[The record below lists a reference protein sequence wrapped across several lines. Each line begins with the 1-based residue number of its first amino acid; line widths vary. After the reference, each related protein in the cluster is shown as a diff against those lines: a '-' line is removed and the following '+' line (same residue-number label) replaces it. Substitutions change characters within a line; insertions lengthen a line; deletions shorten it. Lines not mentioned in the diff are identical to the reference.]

1 MLWSEKPIRPSPEI
15 REPEVS
21 GLLLHDLISENL
33 EIMSSQINET
43 FFLPPGRFFPSTRL
57 NRRYDPSDNK
67 DLV

>member
-33 EIMSSQINET
+33 EIMSSQINEGS
-43 FFLPPGRFFPSTRL
+43 FCQQAGFLLLLDSTEGMILQTIRI
-57 NRRYDPSDNK
+57 
-67 DLV
+67 